1 MSFEEMI
8 LEEQKPRKTSDVRNL
23 MTGIVKKNWD
33 KEYPGCVQV
42 EILMGESGNTTTQW
56 VRVMQPYCGNGY
68 GQYFLPEINTEVV
81 IGFLAG
87 DINVPIIL
95 GCLWNKEDK
104 PPEGKPNDKNSV
116 KSIRTKAGH
125 EILFDETKDKEK
137 IEIKTAGEL
146 DICLEDKEKIIT
158 IKDNSG
164 ENLIQIDGKN
174 GIVTLEAKKKLVL
187 KAGGEE
193 MLCLDG
199 GGKKASLAANTV
211 DIQGK
216 QTLKMKGQTTNLDSN
231 MLTIKA
237 QGPLKVQSG
246 AVLELKGTMCKI
258 N

>member
-1 MSFEEMI
+1 MGFEEMI
-8 LEEQKPRKTSDVRNL
+8 LDQQMSSQTSDVSNL

-56 VRVMQPYCGNGY
+56 VRVMQPYCGNSY

-87 DINVPIIL
+87 DVNVPIIL

-104 PPEGKPNDKNSV
+104 IPEGKANDKNSV

-137 IEIKTAGEL
+137 IEIKTAGQL

-164 ENLIQIDGKN
+164 ENIIQVDGKK

-199 GGKKASLAANTV
+199 SGKKASLTSNTEEME
-211 DIQGK
+211 GK
-216 QTLKMKGQTTNLDSN
+216 QTLKMKGQTTNLEGN

-237 QGPLKVQSG
+237 QGSLKVQSS
-246 AVLELKGTMCKI
+246 AILELKGTMCKI